1 MPEIDDYYFEC
12 PFCHYIIK
20 FRYDEE
26 IEKYVSMCPY
36 CENYLE
42 IDKDEYEDDSED
54 IEEKYFEFD

>member
-1 MPEIDDYYFEC
+1 MPEVEDQYFEG

-54 IEEKYFEFD
+54 REEKYFEFD